1 MSANTN
7 NWAPPVQFHFSV
19 VFKLPSGD
27 TAASFRSVSGID
39 QTLALQQQ
47 AQQGNNDLWLPTGVS
62 HSDIVLSRALEPL
75 YVSTW
80 VNDCMSFKET
90 DKKIEPCT
98 LIISLLDEQKNPVA
112 SWECQRAVPHKCKLD
127 DLNAESSGLAIESIT
142 IHTPAKNT
150 ITMSDEGK
158 SITVADQNKNKV
170 VLDNGGIE
178 LSSVKDIKLTAKGNI
193 SLSATGKVNID
204 AKSDVAVNG
213 TNVKVTAKVKGNATA
228 ELSASGQTT
237 VKGAMVMIN

>member
-7 NWAPPVQFHFSV
+7 NWASPVQFHFSV

-47 AQQGNNDLWLPTGVS
+47 AQQGDNVAVGS

-75 YVSTW
+75 SENVSTW

-112 SWECQRAVPHKCKLD
+112 SWECQRAVPHKWKLD

-142 IHTPAKNT
+142 LKHTK
-150 ITMSDEGK
+150 
-158 SITVADQNKNKV
+158 
-170 VLDNGGIE
+170 LRR
-178 LSSVKDIKLTAKGNI
+178 IK
-193 SLSATGKVNID
+193 
-204 AKSDVAVNG
+204 
-213 TNVKVTAKVKGNATA
+213 
-228 ELSASGQTT
+228 
-237 VKGAMVMIN
+237 